1 MPIPVQTAVA
11 TDQTRT
17 DQTPAIFLDELDEGA
32 ARWFLGERTWVR
44 AAGAQTGGALGL
56 VEQVVTP
63 GFASPFHVHRGED
76 EAFYVL
82 EGQVRFVGADGSR
95 VLGPGGVAFLPRGVP
110 HGFRVEGEA
119 PARILLIATP
129 AGFASFVDG
138 LCEPAPPAGPPDM
151 AALMAAAARHE
162 IEILGPLPE

>member
-1 MPIPVQTAVA
+1 MDSGVLKSGEGRSIWVA
-11 TDQTRT
+11 GDRYTIK
-17 DQTPAIFLDELDEGA
+17 AS
-32 ARWFLGERTWVR
+32 GED
-44 AAGAQTGGALGL
+44 TGGAFALIEER
-56 VEQVVTP
+56 VPP
-63 GFASPFHVHRGED
+63 GGGPPPHVHHRED

-151 AALMAAAARHE
+151 AALMAAAARHDL
-162 IEILGPLPE
+162 EILGPLPE

>member
-1 MPIPVQTAVA
+1 M
-11 TDQTRT
+11 TDQT
-17 DQTPAIFLDELDEGA
+17 DQTPAMLLDDLDEGA

-44 AAGAQTGGALGL
+44 ATADQTGGTLGL
-56 VEQVVTP
+56 VEQVVAP
-63 GFASPFHVHRGED
+63 GFASPYHVHRSED

-82 EGQVRFVGADGSR
+82 AGRVRFVGGDGAR

-110 HGFRVEGEA
+110 HGFRVEGDA

-151 AALMAAAARHE
+151 AALMVAADRHG